1 MYGTPE
7 GTIHKWNRKEIL
19 EDVTQE
25 TPLQH
30 DKHQLSEPIE
40 YTQELIKSREDNLWD
55 LSRTIKKH
63 IGPYFKGKDVL
74 ELGPGIDDIL
84 YEILLPSFD
93 GNAPSWNAIDIH
105 PGIINR
111 LSKKYASFKNYE
123 SIQGTIRD
131 IPLKNDQFD
140 IVCGMAALDSII
152 DIDKVTEEIHRV
164 LKPGGYLIHIQDLP
178 PSPTT
183 LLQLLAKDP
192 QLPEN
197 EDVLLY
203 DLRLDGYGGVTHIEF
218 PGGVCIETHM
228 YMHNILEREFE
239 KRGFTPTSKGL
250 RKYSEN
256 LFEIY
261 STANIILDDDGKTL
275 SNNDIFP
282 HYSFLIM
289 QKK

>member
-7 GTIHKWNRKEIL
+7 GTIYAWNKEEIIN
-19 EDVTQE
+19 DMNQE
-25 TPLQH
+25 THKLHERRQSLKPL
-30 DKHQLSEPIE
+30 E
-40 YTQELIKSREDNLWD
+40 YTRELIKSRENTLED
-55 LSRTIKKH
+55 LSRTIKEH
-63 IGPYFKGKDVL
+63 LGPYFKGKDVL
-74 ELGPGIDDIL
+74 ELGPGIGDIL

-93 GNAPSWNAIDIH
+93 GNTPSWNAIDIH
-105 PGIINR
+105 PGIINT
-111 LSKKYASFKNYE
+111 LSEKYASFKNYE
-123 SIQGTIRD
+123 SIQGTIREM
-131 IPLKNDQFD
+131 PLKKDQFD

-152 DIDKVTEEIHRV
+152 DIDKVTKEIHQV

-183 LLQLLAKDP
+183 LLHLLAKDP
-192 QLPEN
+192 QLPED
-197 EDVLLY
+197 EDILLY

-218 PGGVCIETHM
+218 PEGLCIETHM

-239 KRGFTPTSKGL
+239 KRGFTPISKGL

-275 SNNDIFP
+275 SNNDIVP